1 MTGKWST
8 YADCA
13 RGSSIESSNRP
24 TSTSWPKSLQSYDE
38 HESLKLALQMSTQV
52 S

>member
-8 YADCA
+8 YADCV
-13 RGSSIESSNRP
+13 RGSSIESSSKP
-24 TSTSWPKSLQSYDE
+24 TSTSCPKSLQSYDE
-38 HESLKLALQMSTQV
+38 HEAFKLALQMSTQL